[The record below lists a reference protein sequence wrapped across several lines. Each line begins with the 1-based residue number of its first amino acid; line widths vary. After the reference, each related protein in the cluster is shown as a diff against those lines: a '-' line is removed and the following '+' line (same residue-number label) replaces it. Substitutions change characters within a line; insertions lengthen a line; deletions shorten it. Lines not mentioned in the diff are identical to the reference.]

1 MKIQE
6 RRTIL
11 KKKNR
16 EFFIP
21 NCKQM
26 LKTLI
31 TAVIGL
37 TALSA
42 NAQQGFLIKGKLNGN
57 HEGEKVVLS
66 YRDWP
71 AEQAVKDSTYVKN
84 GSFLFKGRVGD
95 VVQAKLVMNVP
106 GKEIDPTAWE
116 RFEEIDQQEFLLE
129 NNIFSVAGNNV
140 KTGQI
145 AGGAAQADFLVLR
158 GQLKPLE
165 DKMKPL
171 TKKMI
176 QFSKEKNEQAREE
189 LFPQLQAIGREM
201 GKVKD
206 DFFHKYHDSYVSLLL
221 LSEGSGSV
229 IDPAEFEPQFNTLS
243 PRIRNSVMGSVF
255 ADRLKTAKK
264 VDVGNTATDFVQNDV
279 DGKPVSLS
287 SFKGKYVLLDF
298 WASWCGPC
306 RAENPNL
313 VKAYHKFK
321 DQNFEIIAVSLDHKK
336 DLWLKAIKA
345 DGLPW
350 IHVSDLKGLKN
361 AVAEQYDARAV
372 PQNFLISPEGI
383 IVAKGL
389 RGEDL
394 SEKLGKFL
402 EKK

>member
-1 MKIQE
+1 
-6 RRTIL
+6 
-11 KKKNR
+11 
-16 EFFIP
+16 
-21 NCKQM
+21 M

-37 TALSA
+37 MALSA
-42 NAQQGFLIKGKLNGN
+42 NAQHGFLIKGKMSGN
-57 HEGEKVVLS
+57 HEGKKVILS

-71 AEQAVKDSTYVKN
+71 EEKMVKDSAFVKN
-84 GSFLFKGRVGD
+84 GSFLFKGKVGD
-95 VVQAKLVMNVP
+95 VLRAKLVMSAL
-106 GKEIDPTAWE
+106 GKEVDPSDWE

-129 NNIFSVAGNNV
+129 NSNFSLTGTNV
-140 KTGQI
+140 KNGRIT
-145 AGGAAQADFLVLR
+145 GGAAQTDFLILR

-165 DKMKPL
+165 DQMKPL

-176 QFSKEKNEQAREE
+176 QYSKEKNEKAREE
-189 LFPQLQAIGREM
+189 LFPQLRAISEQM
-201 GKVKD
+201 SQVSD
-206 DFFHKYHDSYVSLLL
+206 AFFRKRPDSYVSLLL

-229 IDPAEFEPQFNTLS
+229 IDPSQFEPVFNTLS
-243 PRIRNSVMGSVF
+243 LRIRNSVMGRVF

-264 VDVGNTATDFVQNDV
+264 VDVGKVAIDFVQNDTE
-279 DGKPVSLS
+279 GKPVSLS

-321 DQNFEIIAVSLDHKK
+321 SKNFEIIAVSLDDKK
-336 DLWLKAIKA
+336 DLWLKAIKT

-361 AVAEQYDARAV
+361 AVAVQYDARAV
-372 PQNFLISPEGI
+372 PQNFLISPEGVI
-383 IVAKGL
+383 LAKGL
-389 RGEDL
+389 RGEQ
-394 SEKLGKFL
+394 L
-402 EKK
+402 EKELEQMIK